1 MTDHTLFLVH
11 MQITYNDVITLLT
24 ILALVMVIV
33 LLYHL
38 IFVSVSLRRIVGRWD
53 ELSKEVEALILKP
66 IGAVEYVLDWF
77 ASVVEGMR
85 AQRERKKGKKK

>member
-1 MTDHTLFLVH
+1 

-24 ILALVMVIV
+24 IVALVMVIV

-38 IFVSVSLRRIVGRWD
+38 IFFSVSLRRISSRWD
-53 ELSKEVEALILKP
+53 DLSKEIEALILKP

-77 ASVVEGMR
+77 ASMVEGMR
-85 AQRERKKGKKK
+85 EQRDDKKAHRKEKHIVVEEE